1 LAIKHLE
8 YKKKANFKN
17 KSRDE
22 KKHLKLMER
31 GVMKLLELHFM
42 YFLYNDEYKNRV
54 MFTLKAIEDKL
65 TIINLKEIRLEDF
78 GDQEAEIG
86 DIPGYI

>member
-1 LAIKHLE
+1 
-8 YKKKANFKN
+8 
-17 KSRDE
+17 
-22 KKHLKLMER
+22 
-31 GVMKLLELHFM
+31 M

-86 DIPGYI
+86 DIPGYIQDNLKDAAEEILLDPATGNLHAEWYVNLHDFIENNI